1 MANETPQQTSPEEE
15 SKQPAL
21 QEEVKKDTVR
31 INLPPGLG
39 GRTGAP
45 SPPTSATS
53 RVKLAPSTGS
63 PEEEAK
69 KGTSV
74 IGMPVAVPKPKKD
87 TSRVQVTAAKP
98 PAPEAPRSA
107 VRLKREEP
115 APTAAPATASGAPTK
130 PAPASVTATA
140 PSAVDAGLAIG
151 AIVLSIAVLV
161 YLAMVAMG

>member
-1 MANETPQQTSPEEE
+1 
-15 SKQPAL
+15 
-21 QEEVKKDTVR
+21 
-31 INLPPGLG
+31 
-39 GRTGAP
+39 
-45 SPPTSATS
+45 
-53 RVKLAPSTGS
+53 
-63 PEEEAK
+63 
-69 KGTSV
+69 
-74 IGMPVAVPKPKKD
+74 MPVAVPKPKKD